1 MDETRHGDETNKEDE
16 TVMDADQGNSAST
29 RHARMHLDELT
40 WTLQCSCISYHNCDR
55 APT

>member
-16 TVMDADQGNSAST
+16 TVMDADQGNSVST
-29 RHARMHLDELT
+29 RHGSTHLEELT
-40 WTLQCSCISYHNCDR
+40 WNLQCSCILYHSCDL